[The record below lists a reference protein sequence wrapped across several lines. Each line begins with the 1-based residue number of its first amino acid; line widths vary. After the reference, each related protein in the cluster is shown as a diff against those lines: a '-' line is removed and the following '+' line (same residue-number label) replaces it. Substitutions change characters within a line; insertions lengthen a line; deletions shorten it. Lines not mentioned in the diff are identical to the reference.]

1 MSLNR
6 LRLATTPTLSATL
19 LLAGLG
25 LLTAMLFGWQIVGD
39 WPAPGDR
46 LAGLILFYA
55 TLPRGAV
62 ALLAG
67 AALGLAGALMQRV
80 LRNPIAD
87 PSTLGVVSGA
97 QLAMSAALLY
107 APGLMAVAREGVA
120 FVGGALALFLVVAL
134 SWRRALDPITVV
146 LSGMLISL
154 IAAAFSATLIL
165 ANGEYM
171 MSMFIWGGGSLE
183 QQSWAPT
190 ISLVIRFVLAAVV
203 AGLLIRP
210 LELLALDD
218 ANARALGLGVTGTRL
233 AVLTLSVFLAASVT
247 AEVGVIGFIGLAAPN
262 LARMAGA
269 RTLRQIL
276 FLSPIAGALILLM
289 TDGLV
294 RLVSLG
300 ISQTVP
306 TGAATAL
313 LGGPLLLWL
322 LPRLGGSLRVTQQ
335 SVVLAARAASWRLL
349 FPALLLLVLAACALF
364 VGKNG
369 EGWALATGHILDL
382 VVPWRA
388 PRFIAAAAA
397 GAMLAAAGVLMQRI
411 TGNAMASPEV
421 LGISS
426 GAGVGLAAVLVFMPA
441 ASRLVELGGAAA
453 GAVIAILLV
462 IALSARHRFAAE
474 RLLLS
479 GIAVGSLAGALVTVV
494 MARGGP
500 ESLRLL
506 NWLSG
511 STSRVSP
518 EDAMTALAAAVLFI
532 APLPLLAR
540 WLQVL
545 PLGLSFAQSVGLKRS
560 LAASI
565 LVLIA
570 ALLSAASTLFVGP
583 LSFVGLMAPHMARL
597 AGFVRPIPQ
606 LIGAVL
612 IGAALMVLADWMART
627 LAFPYQLPIGL
638 VAALVGGPYLVWLLN
653 RR

>member
-1 MSLNR
+1 MSLER
-6 LRLATTPTLSATL
+6 LRPTSAAMPATL
-19 LLAGLG
+19 LLAALG
-25 LLTAMLFGWQIVGD
+25 LLAALLFGWQIVHD
-39 WPAPGDR
+39 WPSPSDQ
-46 LAGLILFYA
+46 LAEIILHYS
-55 TLPRGAV
+55 TLPRGTV

-120 FVGGALALFLVVAL
+120 FVGGAVALFLVVAL

-154 IAAAFSATLIL
+154 IAAAFSSTLIL

-190 ISLVIRFVLAAVV
+190 TSLAIRLTLAVFVAA
-203 AGLLIRP
+203 LLIRP

-269 RTLRQIL
+269 RSLRQIL
-276 FLSPIAGALILLM
+276 VVSPIAGALILLL

-294 RLVSLG
+294 RLISLG
-300 ISQTVP
+300 ISETVP

-322 LPRLGGSLRVTQQ
+322 LPRLGGSLRATQQ
-335 SVVLAARAASWRLL
+335 SVALATRVASWRLVL
-349 FPALLLLVLAACALF
+349 PGLLLLVLGICALF
-364 VGKNG
+364 IGKNG
-369 EGWALATGHILDL
+369 EGWAIATGQLFDL
-382 VVPWRA
+382 VAPWRA
-388 PRFIAAAAA
+388 PRFIAAASA
-397 GAMLAAAGVLMQRI
+397 GAMLAATGVLMQRV

-426 GAGVGLAAVLVFMPA
+426 GAGVGFAAVLVFWPA
-441 ASRLVELGGAAA
+441 ASRVAELGGAAA
-453 GAVIAILLV
+453 GSVIAILLV
-462 IALSARHRFAAE
+462 IAISARHRFAAE

-494 MARGGP
+494 MARAGP
-500 ESLRLL
+500 ESMRLL

-511 STSRVSP
+511 STSRVAP
-518 EDAMTALAAAVLFI
+518 EDAMMALATAVLFI

-545 PLGLSFAQSVGLKRS
+545 PLGLPFAQSVGLKRS

-597 AGFVRPIPQ
+597 AGFARPIPQ
-606 LIGAVL
+606 LTGAVL
-612 IGAALMVLADWMART
+612 IGATLMVLADWMART

-638 VAALVGGPYLVWLLN
+638 VAAMVGGPYLIWLLN